1 MQSVFSL
8 NSSRVYVLLALPC
21 LFKRS
26 ITLLFVVYHC
36 YEFVFG
42 FQIFDGNHFPDE
54 LGLIKRDL
62 PQEVKARFVK
72 VYIVNWKQTGISLTS
87 AVCTNI
93 EFFGC

>member
-1 MQSVFSL
+1 M
-8 NSSRVYVLLALPC
+8 
-21 LFKRS
+21 FKRS
-26 ITLLFVVYHC
+26 ITLLFVVYHY

-62 PQEVKARFVK
+62 PQEVKAQFVK
-72 VYIVNWKQTGISLTS
+72 IYIVNWKQTGISLTS